1 MFSGHIYIC
10 TFRHKKIHSAELNHA
25 WIGEKDCVK
34 KEQNNDTEDYEEL
47 LKAKGKIRE
56 VLGEGDYT

>member
-1 MFSGHIYIC
+1 MR
-10 TFRHKKIHSAELNHA
+10 TFRHKKIHSAELKHV
-25 WIGEKDCVK
+25 WIEEKYGVK
-34 KEQNNDTEDYEEL
+34 KEQNNDKEDYEEL

>member
-1 MFSGHIYIC
+1 MLSGC
-10 TFRHKKIHSAELNHA
+10 MRTFRHKKIHSAELKHV
-25 WIGEKDCVK
+25 WIEEKYGVK
-34 KEQNNDTEDYEEL
+34 KKQNNDKEDYEEL